1 MKVQNSASVFPTW
14 DLAKELGIPRESDF
28 EDEQDLITGLPK
40 DWGKQ
45 ILLEGMSKLSQNL
58 QNELLTV
65 NIGTSL
71 VV

>member
-28 EDEQDLITGLPK
+28 EDEQDLITGLPQ

-45 ILLEGMSKLSQNL
+45 TAILEGRNKTLCAPRPRGKEQ
-58 QNELLTV
+58 
-65 NIGTSL
+65 
-71 VV
+71 